1 MELLE
6 TANRALEQIQ
16 SPGDNAEI
24 RHVRI
29 PDRVVVG
36 RRKGDKDRRQK
47 TAIALPVAETPDDL
61 IQVGCERAGVFFDDR
76 PRCDCISRE
85 MNSR

>member
-16 SPGDNAEI
+16 SPGDNAEV

-29 PDRVVVG
+29 SGCVVVG
-36 RRKGDKDRRQK
+36 CGKSDENRRQE
-47 TAIALPVAETPDDL
+47 TALVRSFHGYYGRL
-61 IQVGCERAGVFFDDR
+61 QVGSERAGVVFDDR